1 MPVKMV
7 DHIDNEHGI
16 DINPIYHTK
25 VKFKCYAFMCVSFLI
40 IGHYS
45 KNISLLQLVKSHHE
59 AQISILINTLE
70 YGIVGVATFSTCFV
84 LVEILSAETVSLHTS
99 IFLTFNVFSYS
110 HLLITKIIL
119 TPETL
124 SWLFLSTSMYFHFL
138 TINVFSCSHFFN
150 C

>member
-1 MPVKMV
+1 M
-7 DHIDNEHGI
+7 
-16 DINPIYHTK
+16 
-25 VKFKCYAFMCVSFLI
+25 
-40 IGHYS
+40 
-45 KNISLLQLVKSHHE
+45 KSHYE
-59 AQISILINTLE
+59 AQISILINTLWFA
-70 YGIVGVATFSTCFV
+70 IVWVATFSTGFV
-84 LVEILSAETVSLHTS
+84 LVEFLSAETLSLHTS

-150 C
+150 CWDYFDSWDFKLTTSIYDNDLRFLYLFWMSSASLNKIRVNHSRIYK